1 MSSLLRKFE
10 GHEFPTFYDSKINF
24 TIVITSITTNFFFK
38 LVIARVAIVS
48 GRVSRG
54 SWDEQAKLAI
64 KLSIVRV

>member
-1 MSSLLRKFE
+1 MNFRLEGQNKFYYRNN
-10 GHEFPTFYDSKINF
+10 FYYNQ
-24 TIVITSITTNFFFK
+24 FFFK